1 MKNYLFVYS
10 DNLGTRD
17 FVNSILNRLN
27 CDWRYDIENCYYLKT
42 DLSADELTQQ
52 IRNFS
57 SGRFFIT
64 EISTNRQGFLPKRTW
79 EFLKK

>member
-42 DLSADELTQQ
+42 DLSADELAQQ